1 MFRNINQVEDRDK
14 TEARRVCLTRQVW
27 EKPMYYVSQ
36 KPRDK
41 HVLGKLEYCFLLK
54 RNEEN
59 KSFPKIEI
67 LIIENWG
74 PVKIVI
80 IVMRKT

>member
-1 MFRNINQVEDRDK
+1 
-14 TEARRVCLTRQVW
+14 
-27 EKPMYYVSQ
+27 MYYVSQ
-36 KPRDK
+36 KPRGK
-41 HVLGKLEYCFLLK
+41 NVLGKLEYCFLLK

-74 PVKIVI
+74 PVKIVMM
-80 IVMRKT
+80 VMRKI

>member
-1 MFRNINQVEDRDK
+1 
-14 TEARRVCLTRQVW
+14 
-27 EKPMYYVSQ
+27 MYYVSQ

-74 PVKIVI
+74 PVKIVMM
-80 IVMRKT
+80 VMRKI

>member
-1 MFRNINQVEDRDK
+1 
-14 TEARRVCLTRQVW
+14 
-27 EKPMYYVSQ
+27 MYYVSQ

>member
-1 MFRNINQVEDRDK
+1 M
-14 TEARRVCLTRQVW
+14 W
-27 EKPMYYVSQ
+27 EKPTYYVSQ

-74 PVKIVI
+74 PVKIVMM
-80 IVMRKT
+80 VMRKI

>member
-1 MFRNINQVEDRDK
+1 
-14 TEARRVCLTRQVW
+14 
-27 EKPMYYVSQ
+27 MYYVSQ

-67 LIIENWG
+67 LIIQNWG

-80 IVMRKT
+80 IVMRKIENSFTKHVRASLS